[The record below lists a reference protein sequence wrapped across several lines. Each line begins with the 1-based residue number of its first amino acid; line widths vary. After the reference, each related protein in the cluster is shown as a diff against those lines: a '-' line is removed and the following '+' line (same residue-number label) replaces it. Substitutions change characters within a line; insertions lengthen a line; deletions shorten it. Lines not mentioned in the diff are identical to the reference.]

1 MQILHI
7 PAFNDNYIWLI
18 KESNSSTCV
27 VVDPG
32 DAEVVKQRLSDMA
45 CQLSAI
51 LITHHHA
58 DHIGG
63 VEALLN
69 TYPQAR
75 VYAPKN
81 GQYHFPHQSVAEG
94 EQITPEGLSHSFTV
108 IEVPGHTLDHVAY
121 LNLNHHQLFIGD
133 TLFAAGCGRLFEG
146 SAEQMHQSI
155 SKLKTL
161 EPSTQIYS
169 AHEYTQANVKFALAV
184 EPDNQALLAYQKQT
198 SKLRQLGLPTLPSSI
213 EQQLAV
219 NPFLRCDKTSVKS
232 AVEMHTAQPLN
243 NEIAV
248 FAGLRSWK
256 DSF

>member
-18 KESNSSTCV
+18 KEPDSSACV

-32 DAEVVKQRLSDMA
+32 DAEVVKQRLNDMD
-45 CQLSAI
+45 CRLSAI

-63 VEALLN
+63 VTALLSS
-69 TYPQAR
+69 YPQAK
-75 VYAPKN
+75 VYGPKH
-81 GQYHFPHQSVAEG
+81 GSYPFPHQGVAEG
-94 EQITPEGLSHSFTV
+94 EQITPEGLSHQFEL
-108 IEVPGHTLDHVAY
+108 IDVPGHTLDHVAY
-121 LNLNHHQLFIGD
+121 LSGQQLFIGD

-146 SAEQMHQSI
+146 SAEQMHHSL
-155 SKLKTL
+155 SKLKAL

-169 AHEYTQANVKFALAV
+169 AHEYTQANVQFALAV
-184 EPDNQALLAYQKQT
+184 EPENQALLAYQKQV
-198 SKLRQLGLPTLPSSI
+198 SKLRQSGLPTLPSSL

-219 NPFLRCDKTSVKS
+219 NPFLRCDKASVKA
-232 AVEMHTAQPLN
+232 AVEIHSSQPLN

>member
-18 KESNSSTCV
+18 KEPDSSACV

-32 DAEVVKQRLSDMA
+32 DAEVVKQRLNDMA

-58 DHIGG
+58 DHTGG

-69 TYPQAR
+69 SYPQAQ

-81 GQYHFPHQSVAEG
+81 GSYRFPHQGVAEG
-94 EQITPEGLSHSFTV
+94 EQITPQGLNQSFTV

-121 LNLNHHQLFIGD
+121 VCDQHLFIGD

-146 SAEQMHQSI
+146 SAEQMQQSL

-161 EPSTQIYS
+161 KPNTQIYS

-184 EPDNQALLAYQKQT
+184 EPDNQALLAYQKQV
-198 SKLRQLGLPTLPSSI
+198 SKLRQSGLPTLPCSL

-219 NPFLRCDKTSVKS
+219 NPFLRCDKDSVKV
-232 AVEMHTAQPLN
+232 AVEIHSSQPLN

>member
-18 KESNSSTCV
+18 KEPESNACV

-32 DAEVVKQRLSDMA
+32 DAEVVKQRLADLN
-45 CQLSAI
+45 CQLSAV

-63 VEALLN
+63 VEALLSY
-69 TYPQAR
+69 YPQAR

-81 GQYHFPHQSVAEG
+81 GSYPFPHQGVADG
-94 EQITPEGLSHSFTV
+94 EQITPEGLKSCFKV

-121 LNLNHHQLFIGD
+121 LSAGQLFVGD

-146 SAEQMHQSI
+146 NAEQMHHSL
-155 SKLKTL
+155 SKLKAL
-161 EPSTQIYS
+161 EPNTKIYS

-184 EPDNQALLAYQKQT
+184 EPENQALLAYQKHI
-198 SKLRQLGLPTLPSSI
+198 SKLRQSGLPTLPSTL

-219 NPFLRCDKTSVKS
+219 NPFLRCDQSSIKS
-232 AVEMHTAQPLN
+232 AVEMHNSRPLN